1 MIKKDRTIRK
11 ILDAATIEF
20 GQKGYELAST
30 NRIAELSGVSKG
42 SIFSYFKTKAELF
55 FSVYKDKM
63 NHLLTELDE
72 NKQQDTIDV
81 FEKML
86 AITVWKMEYFNK
98 RPLDSKILLEAVTNP
113 PAELRTLMSNEM
125 EHLMKFSVNQFFNE
139 IDMSRFKEEY
149 TKEEVLQFIQFA
161 LAGIQNGLIKPGM
174 SLDDMNQIKELAM
187 KYLKT
192 VIKGMEK

>member
-55 FSVYKDKM
+55 FSVYQEKM
-63 NHLLTELDE
+63 NQLLTELDK
-72 NKQQDTIDV
+72 NKDQDTTDV

>member
-1 MIKKDRTIRK
+1 MTKKDRTIRK

-30 NRIAELSGVSKG
+30 NRITELSGVSKG
-42 SIFSYFKTKAELF
+42 SVFSYFKTKAELF
-55 FSVYKDKM
+55 FSVYQEKM
-63 NHLLTELDE
+63 SQLLTELDK
-72 NKQQDTIDV
+72 NKEQVTTDV

-86 AITVWKMEYFNK
+86 AITVWKMEYFTK
-98 RPLDSKILLEAVTNP
+98 HPLDSKILLEAVTSP
-113 PAELRTLMSNEM
+113 PTELKSLMANEM

-139 IDMSRFKEEY
+139 IDMTRFREEY

-161 LAGIQNGLIKPGM
+161 LEGIQNGLIKPGM
-174 SLDDMNQIKELAM
+174 SLDDMSDIKDLAM